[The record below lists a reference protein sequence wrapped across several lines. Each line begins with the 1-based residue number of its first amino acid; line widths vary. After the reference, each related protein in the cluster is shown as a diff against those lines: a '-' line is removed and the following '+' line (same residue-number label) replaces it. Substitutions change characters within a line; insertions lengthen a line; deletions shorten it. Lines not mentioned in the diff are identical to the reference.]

1 MIEKSILC
9 PFIRVLSGTH
19 KSYSKTNHMSVF
31 EDVWVYITN
40 GDMIYMIYEWRPD
53 RKSHSLA
60 PSRLSTLLEA
70 SIYVS
75 TSTNSSWAF
84 RSIEE
89 NC

>member
-1 MIEKSILC
+1 
-9 PFIRVLSGTH
+9 
-19 KSYSKTNHMSVF
+19 
-31 EDVWVYITN
+31 
-40 GDMIYMIYEWRPD
+40 MIYMIYEWRPD